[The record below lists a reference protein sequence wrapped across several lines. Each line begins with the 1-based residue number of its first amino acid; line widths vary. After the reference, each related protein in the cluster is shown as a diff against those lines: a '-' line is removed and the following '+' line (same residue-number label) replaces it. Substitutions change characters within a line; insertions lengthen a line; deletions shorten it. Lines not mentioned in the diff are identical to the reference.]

1 MNAAQSMQQSPVVEV
16 AGYRFASPPLLRQAL
31 THRSHSADHNE
42 RLEFLGDAV
51 LNCVIAAELYRLYPA
66 TAEGDLSRARASL
79 VNGHNLCALA
89 NELGI
94 GPRLLLGEGEIRSG
108 GAQRPSMLANA
119 VEAIIGAV
127 YLDGGFGAAQSFTLQ
142 IFYDSLKNIDLR
154 VAGKDAKTLL
164 QELLQA
170 RHLPVPRYVV
180 IATAGEAHEQSFKVE
195 CSVPEMNIKTQG
207 DGASRRVAEQMA
219 ARHAYDLIAGA

>member
-1 MNAAQSMQQSPVVEV
+1 
-16 AGYRFASPPLLRQAL
+16 
-31 THRSHSADHNE
+31 
-42 RLEFLGDAV
+42 
-51 LNCVIAAELYRLYPA
+51 
-66 TAEGDLSRARASL
+66 
-79 VNGHNLCALA
+79 
-89 NELGI
+89 
-94 GPRLLLGEGEIRSG
+94 
-108 GAQRPSMLANA
+108 MLANA

>member
-1 MNAAQSMQQSPVVEV
+1 MEQHPVVEV
-16 AGYRFASPPLLRQAL
+16 SGYRFSNPGLLRQAL

-51 LNCVIAAELYRLYPA
+51 LNCVIAAELYRLYPS
-66 TAEGDLSRARASL
+66 TSEGDLSRVRASL
-79 VNGHNLCALA
+79 VNGQNLCVLA
-89 NELGI
+89 NEMDV

-119 VEAIIGAV
+119 VEALIGAV
-127 YLDGGFGAAQSFTLQ
+127 YLDGGFSAAQSFTLR
-142 IFYDSLKNIDLR
+142 IFSDSLKNIDLR

-170 RHLPVPRYVV
+170 RHQPLPRYSV
-180 IATAGEAHEQSFKVE
+180 IATAGEAHEQFFTVE
-195 CSVPEMNIKTQG
+195 CSVPEMNITTRG
-207 DGASRRVAEQMA
+207 DGASRRAAEQVA
-219 ARHAYDLIAGA
+219 ARQAYDLIAGA

>member
-1 MNAAQSMQQSPVVEV
+1 MEQRPVLEI
-16 AGYRFASPPLLRQAL
+16 AGYRFANPPLLRQAL

-42 RLEFLGDAV
+42 RLEFLGDAI
-51 LNCVIAAELYRLYPA
+51 LNCVIAAELYRVYPLL
-66 TAEGDLSRARASL
+66 AEGELSRVRASL
-79 VNGHNLCALA
+79 VNGQNLGSLA

-94 GPRLLLGEGEIRSG
+94 GAKLLLGEGEVRSG

-127 YLDGGFGAAQSFTLQ
+127 FLDGGFSAAQSFTLR
-142 IFYDSLKNIDLR
+142 IFAASMKNVDPR

-170 RHLPVPRYVV
+170 RHLPLPAYTV
-180 IATAGEAHEQSFKVE
+180 IATAGEAHEQSFQVE
-195 CSVPEMNIKTQG
+195 CCVPELNVKTEG
-207 DGASRRVAEQMA
+207 DGASRRAAEQAA
-219 ARHAYDLIAGA
+219 ARHAYDLIAGR